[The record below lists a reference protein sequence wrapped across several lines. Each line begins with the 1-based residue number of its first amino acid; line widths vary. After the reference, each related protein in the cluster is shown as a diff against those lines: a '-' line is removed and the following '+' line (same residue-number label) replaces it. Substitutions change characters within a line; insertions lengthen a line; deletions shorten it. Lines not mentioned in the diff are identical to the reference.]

1 MIPYMSLYKG
11 YNFYPLSHLFVQ
23 KPNLQTRGRKTEVED
38 IVSSVP
44 EEFYVMRNICLFHF
58 ATQK

>member
-1 MIPYMSLYKG
+1 M
-11 YNFYPLSHLFVQ
+11 Q
-23 KPNLQTRGRKTEVED
+23 KPNLQTRGRKTEIED